1 MKKFKEYLKE
11 AAPTNS
17 GGNPQAYSNA
27 ADVEGPVA
35 GFDKKLFP
43 SDIDLLDQG
52 YQTPAEPGLSKWAR
66 WSNVYPVMKVS
77 LSSNLGD
84 GPSIDA
90 MVRASSEYTHIMDTN
105 VQDRI
110 KKQYSKFMG
119 ESKEDLTCP
128 VGMKYDKKLKSCV
141 PIKSTYH
148 GRWWGGGRH
157 HEKTTNGNGSGNG
170 NSNGNANGNG
180 HGGNGNGNG
189 GTGSGGNG
197 GGNGGGGGT

>member
-27 ADVEGPVA
+27 ADAEGPVA

-119 ESKEDLTCP
+119 ESKEDCP
-128 VGMKYDKKLKSCV
+128 VGTK
-141 PIKSTYH
+141 
-148 GRWWGGGRH
+148 
-157 HEKTTNGNGSGNG
+157 
-170 NSNGNANGNG
+170 
-180 HGGNGNGNG
+180 
-189 GTGSGGNG
+189 
-197 GGNGGGGGT
+197 